1 MDRYNFCVAKL
12 FALFW
17 DWSWP
22 LKENG
27 LFCRDLKLGLAKAGV
42 SISFC
47 TSGYLRVTGGYI
59 CRRPKGPSTLVESG
73 GMLTRKILKF

>member
-27 LFCRDLKLGLAKAGV
+27 FFCRDLKLGLAKVAHKYSCLLTLSRV
-42 SISFC
+42 SVKR
-47 TSGYLRVTGGYI
+47 GL
-59 CRRPKGPSTLVESG
+59 
-73 GMLTRKILKF
+73 